1 MAMNKDQAIGDLCNQ
16 IARYRGIQ
24 KSTRDPWLIGTMTA
38 LIDDAEDM
46 LRTLRRGTT
55 QWPEPP

>member
-1 MAMNKDQAIGDLCNQ
+1 MTKREAIGDLCDQ
-16 IARYRGIQ
+16 VARYECIRDT
-24 KSTRDPWLIGTMTA
+24 TRDAWLIGAVTA

-55 QWPEPP
+55 QWPVPP